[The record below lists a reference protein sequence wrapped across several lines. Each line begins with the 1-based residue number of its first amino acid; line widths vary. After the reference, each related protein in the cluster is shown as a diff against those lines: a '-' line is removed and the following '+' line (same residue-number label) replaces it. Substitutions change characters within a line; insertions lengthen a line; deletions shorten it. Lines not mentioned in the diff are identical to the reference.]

1 MTLGGE
7 TLYTWLIG
15 LGAIVAAIAIGWGLH
30 MALFAAL
37 HRIVGKEET
46 FVHILLRRVR
56 GPSRLAL
63 LIIACQVALAVA
75 TFPVS
80 FREVVSYVL
89 TIALIVLIG
98 WIVLRASHIA
108 ADLYL
113 RRFNLDSE
121 DNFLARKHY
130 TQVRILRRAAGTIVV
145 VVTIAAVLM
154 TSESVRQYGV
164 SLLASAGAAGIILGL
179 ALQPLLKNLIAGVQI
194 AIAQPIR
201 LEDAVIVEG
210 EYGWV
215 EEISS
220 TYVVIRLWDWRRL
233 VLPLSY
239 FLERPFQNWTRKD
252 ASIIGAVLLRV
263 DFSAPVEAI
272 REKLQEL
279 VTASPRWD
287 KRVSGVQV
295 TNADQ
300 ETIEIRLLMSAK
312 NAATAWDLR
321 CEVREKM
328 IAFLRDNHPGALPRR
343 RIEAPGEHSSVSDET
358 AIVAGSLS

>member
-1 MTLGGE
+1 MALGGE
-7 TLYTWLIG
+7 TLSNWLIG
-15 LGAIVAAIAIGWGLH
+15 LGAIIAAIAIGWGVH
-30 MALFAAL
+30 FALFTVL
-37 HRIVGKEET
+37 HRIAGPGET
-46 FVHILLRRVR
+46 FLHILLRRVR
-56 GPSRLAL
+56 GPARLAL
-63 LIIACQVALAVA
+63 LIIACKVALTVA

-80 FREVVSYVL
+80 FLEVVTYLL
-89 TIALIVLIG
+89 TVALIVLIG

-130 TQVRILRRAAGTIVV
+130 TQVRILRRAAATVIVIL
-145 VVTIAAVLM
+145 TAAAVMM

-164 SLLASAGAAGIILGL
+164 SLLASAGAAGLILGL

-252 ASIIGAVLLRV
+252 AAIIGSVLLRV

-279 VTASPRWD
+279 VAASPRWD
-287 KRVSGVQV
+287 KRVAGVQV
-295 TNADQ
+295 TNADH
-300 ETIEIRLLMSAK
+300 ETIEIRLLMSAR

-343 RIEAPGEHSSVSDET
+343 RVEAPVARVAPDDE
-358 AIVAGSLS
+358 AAVVADRRP